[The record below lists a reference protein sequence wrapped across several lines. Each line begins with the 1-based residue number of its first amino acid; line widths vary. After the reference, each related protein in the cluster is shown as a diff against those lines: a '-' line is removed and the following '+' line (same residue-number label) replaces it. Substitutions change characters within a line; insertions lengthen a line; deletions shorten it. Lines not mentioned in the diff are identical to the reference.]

1 MAKFRDGLCNEYIS
15 IFTSLWFPSTSIIVR
30 LGSGVSMITLTR
42 SFFLLNM
49 LKRQAFMLGM
59 NCGAPCFVE
68 LTAECLLLL
77 TPALTWEKEGSYKP
91 RGLTDHICPLGAR
104 GYAFCL
110 GVFSFFF
117 FFPA

>member
-49 LKRQAFMLGM
+49 LKRQVYG
-59 NCGAPCFVE
+59 CC
-68 LTAECLLLL
+68 
-77 TPALTWEKEGSYKP
+77 
-91 RGLTDHICPLGAR
+91 
-104 GYAFCL
+104 
-110 GVFSFFF
+110 
-117 FFPA
+117 